1 MKTKLDYVT
10 IDLDEYRQLI
20 KYENEFEY
28 LNKTFV
34 MIRRV
39 LLDHAFI
46 MFGNEL
52 VCGNEDAVVDEILSI
67 IKYREPVI
75 YNYMH
80 DAVMAREAEKKEEE
94 EE

>member
-1 MKTKLDYVT
+1 MKTKPDYVT
-10 IDLDEYRQLI
+10 IDLDEYRQFVAYQNDL
-20 KYENEFEY
+20 EEFSE
-28 LNKTFV
+28 TFA
-34 MIRRV
+34 MIRKV

-46 MFGNEL
+46 MFGDEL